1 MKLLLKFGADPN
13 QRGINDY
20 TPLHMAV
27 GEQNLAAVRLLLEA
41 GADPE
46 LRTRIDNYETS
57 REMAVDAGLSEIAE
71 ALGAGG
77 EKRRF

>member
-13 QRGINDY
+13 QRGINNY
-20 TPLHMAV
+20 KTPL
-27 GEQNLAAVRLLLEA
+27 
-41 GADPE
+41 
-46 LRTRIDNYETS
+46 
-57 REMAVDAGLSEIAE
+57 EMAVDAGLSEIAE